1 MDEHTLKVLEFDKIR
16 NLLSDFC
23 LSDLGKQVC
32 QELFPSLDKEI
43 IQRNLRATSEL
54 KEILLFEDE
63 FPLSAIKDVRPYL
76 NKLKSGGTFLEP
88 KELLDLSETL
98 TVSKSIV
105 LFLKPK
111 QKKYPVLWDMVSDI
125 TSEDKIVGEIS
136 KAIDY
141 SAQVRDSASS
151 NLRRTRQQKI
161 STRQSILDK
170 LQQLLSAKHGRSAK
184 QEDIITIR
192 EGRYVIPV
200 SADEFSHSK
209 GIVHDRSSSG
219 ATFFVEPFVTVE
231 LNNKLREL
239 ELEEKKEIERILLAI
254 SDLVRRE
261 LADIER
267 IVEIL
272 QSIDFTYAKGRFSIE
287 FKANSPRL
295 SINGFVNLVK
305 ARHPLLEKSI
315 GKSIVPVSLE
325 LGESFNTLIITGPNA
340 GGKTVALKTL
350 GLLTLMVQSGLHIP
364 AEDTS
369 EVAIFNRIYADIG
382 DEQSIEMS
390 ISTFSSHMGRVIK
403 AIGDSD
409 SNSLVLLDELGV
421 GTDPKEGV
429 ALGEAVLVNL
439 SQKNV
444 KTVITTHYGMLKLL
458 PQNYPQMR
466 NASLEFDKETLK
478 STYSFRLG
486 LPGSSYA
493 IEVAQRLGMPKEI
506 IERASE
512 LVGTQERDL
521 TALLESLE
529 KDLKT
534 VSQSKDDLEKQKTN
548 WEELLNL
555 YKDKIKTIETKEK
568 ELESKSL
575 EEAKQLVDRTRV
587 ELEKLVA
594 EIRKTQA
601 DKELVKKAHK
611 VVDQK
616 GKEITERL
624 KSSLAGFS
632 REGVGRETGKGEI
645 EKGDTVW
652 IESLEIQGE
661 VMSRRGDQLK
671 VRCNNFIYTVSS
683 GQVSRI
689 ESSEGKSV
697 KSEGI
702 GFSQSEGTKLEVDL
716 RGLYGDEAVEMV
728 DKYLDGAYLSNLNVL
743 WIIHGKGTGALRK
756 KVNFFLSK
764 HPRVESFRLGNWNEG
779 GSGVTVVKLK
789 H

>member
-16 NLLSDFC
+16 SLLSGLC
-23 LSDLGKQVC
+23 RSSLGKQLC
-32 QELFPSLDKEI
+32 QDLFPSLDKEI
-43 IQRNLRATSEL
+43 IQRNLKTTTEL

-63 FPLSAIKDVRPYL
+63 FPLNATKDVRPYL
-76 NKLKSGGTFLEP
+76 NKLKSQGAFLEP

-98 TVSKSIV
+98 TVSKSIL

-111 QKKYPVLWDMVSDI
+111 QEKYPILWNIISGI
-125 TSEDKIVGEIS
+125 KPEDKIVGEIS
-136 KAIDY
+136 KAIDS
-141 SAQVRDSASS
+141 SAQVKDSASN
-151 NLRRTRQQKI
+151 NLRQIRQQKI

-170 LQQLLSAKHGRSAK
+170 LQKLLGAK
-184 QEDIITIR
+184 QSRSPKQDDIITIR

-219 ATFFVEPFVTVE
+219 VTFFVEPFVTVE

-254 SDLVRRE
+254 SDLIRVE

-272 QSIDFTYAKGRFSIE
+272 QLIDFIYAKARFSIE

-295 SINGFVNLVK
+295 NTNGSINLIK

-315 GKSIVPVSLE
+315 GKNIVPISLE
-325 LGESFNTLIITGPNA
+325 LGENFNTLIITGPNA

-350 GLLTLMVQSGLHIP
+350 GLLTLMAQSGLHIP
-364 AEDTS
+364 AEDSS
-369 EVAIFNRIYADIG
+369 EIAIFNKVYADIG

-390 ISTFSSHMGRVIK
+390 ISTFSSHISRVIK
-403 AIGDSD
+403 AINDSD

-444 KTVITTHYGMLKLL
+444 KTVITTHYGILKLL

-466 NASLEFDKETLK
+466 NASLEFDKQTLK
-478 STYSFRLG
+478 STYNFRLG

-521 TALLESLE
+521 SALLENLE
-529 KDLKT
+529 KDLRK
-534 VSQSKDDLEKQKTN
+534 VNQSKDDLEKQKKN
-548 WEELLNL
+548 WDEMLNL
-555 YKDKIKTIETKEK
+555 YKDKVRRIETKEK

-575 EEAKQLVDRTRV
+575 EEAKQLVDRTRI

-611 VVDQK
+611 FIDQK
-616 GKEITERL
+616 GKEITEKM
-624 KSSLAGFS
+624 KSSIVGFS
-632 REGVGRETGKGEI
+632 TKGAGGETGKEEI

-652 IESLEIQGE
+652 IESLKIQGE
-661 VMSRRGDQLK
+661 VMFKRGDELK
-671 VRCNNFIYTVSS
+671 VRCNNFVYTVSS
-683 GQVSRI
+683 DQVSKI
-689 ESSEGKSV
+689 ESSEGKPV
-697 KSEGI
+697 NSEGI
-702 GFSQSEGTKLEVDL
+702 GFSQSESAKLEVDL
-716 RGLYGDEAVEMV
+716 RGLYGDEAVEMI
-728 DKYLDGAYLSNLNVL
+728 DKYLDGAYLSSLNTL

-756 KVNFFLSK
+756 KVNSFLSK

-789 H
+789 Q